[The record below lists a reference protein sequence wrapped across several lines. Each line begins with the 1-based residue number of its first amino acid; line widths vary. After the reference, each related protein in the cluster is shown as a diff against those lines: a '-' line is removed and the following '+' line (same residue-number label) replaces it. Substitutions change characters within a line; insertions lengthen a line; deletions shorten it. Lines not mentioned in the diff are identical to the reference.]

1 MNHLCLLIPQLILIS
16 ILGIIN
22 TEELN
27 DNVFLESVSCNFY
40 VHETILYNLNI

>member
-27 DNVFLESVSCNFY
+27 DNMCFWNQ
-40 VHETILYNLNI
+40 